1 MMKKFLFVFVALT
14 LVFVSGVSVSAAS
27 TVISEDRAK
36 EIVINDAGVSADDV
50 VFTKFKLDKKAYTY
64 EIKFTCD
71 RDKYEYEVSAKNG
84 TILKREWDIKE
95 TAAITEEQ
103 AKELAVNDAGVNID
117 EVVFTKVKLD
127 EKTSVYEIKFTCNK
141 DKYEYEISIKDGSIL
156 SKEWDIKES
165 TSQPTRPDE
174 SAKPDYSAVLAQAE
188 EVALS
193 TAGIDRAVTTYVNSY
208 LNYEKG
214 VPCNITVEF
223 GVYVRGDGTQKYHY
237 VVDFEGNIL

>member
-84 TILKREWDIKE
+84 TILKSKIWEHFM
-95 TAAITEEQ
+95 
-103 AKELAVNDAGVNID
+103 DA
-117 EVVFTKVKLD
+117 
-127 EKTSVYEIKFTCNK
+127 
-141 DKYEYEISIKDGSIL
+141 
-156 SKEWDIKES
+156 
-165 TSQPTRPDE
+165 
-174 SAKPDYSAVLAQAE
+174 
-188 EVALS
+188 
-193 TAGIDRAVTTYVNSY
+193 
-208 LNYEKG
+208 
-214 VPCNITVEF
+214 
-223 GVYVRGDGTQKYHY
+223 RGRWVMIRGR
-237 VVDFEGNIL
+237 

>member
-36 EIVINDAGVSADDV
+36 EIVI
-50 VFTKFKLDKKAYTY
+50 
-64 EIKFTCD
+64 
-71 RDKYEYEVSAKNG
+71 
-84 TILKREWDIKE
+84 
-95 TAAITEEQ
+95 
-103 AKELAVNDAGVNID
+103 NDAGVNID

-193 TAGIDRAVTTYVNSY
+193 TAGIDRAVCKRKEN
-208 LNYEKG
+208 
-214 VPCNITVEF
+214 
-223 GVYVRGDGTQKYHY
+223 
-237 VVDFEGNIL
+237 